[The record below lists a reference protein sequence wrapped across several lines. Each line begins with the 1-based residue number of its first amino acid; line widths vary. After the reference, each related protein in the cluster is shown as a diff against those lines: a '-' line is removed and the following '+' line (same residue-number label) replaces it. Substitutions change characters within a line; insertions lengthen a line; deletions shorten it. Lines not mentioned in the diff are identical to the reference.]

1 MSSWYENWVYDQID
15 KNRDKLT
22 RQDFKTLVGQ
32 LRAGDPDG
40 AIRGLRTILGRG
52 GFR

>member
-15 KNRDKLT
+15 RHRDKLSQ
-22 RQDFKTLVGQ
+22 QDFKTLVGQ